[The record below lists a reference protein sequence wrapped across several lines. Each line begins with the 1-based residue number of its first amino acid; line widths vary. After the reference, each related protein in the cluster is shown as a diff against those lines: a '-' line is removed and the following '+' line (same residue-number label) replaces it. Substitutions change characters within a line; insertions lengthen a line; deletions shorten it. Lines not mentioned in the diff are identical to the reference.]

1 MITEIKGCD
10 LPLEANMVRKIVKDE
25 SVLKQK
31 SEDFVVGQDDYLITD
46 MIDTAN
52 AHKDNCAGLA
62 CVQIG
67 IAKRIVLVRV
77 GDNFI
82 PFINPVIIKKSP
94 KTYMAKEGCLSL
106 DGAKIVKRHNSVMLV
121 YANIDGKRIVKEF
134 SGRTAQ
140 IIQHEVDHCNGILI

>member
-1 MITEIKGCD
+1 
-10 LPLEANMVRKIVKDE
+10 MVREIVKDE

-31 SEDFVVGQDDYLITD
+31 SEAFVAGQDDYLITD
-46 MIDTAN
+46 MLDTAN

-62 CVQIG
+62 CIQIG
-67 IAKRIVLVRV
+67 VAKRVILVRF

-82 PFINPVIIKKSP
+82 SFINPAIIKKSA

-106 DGAKIVKRHNSVMLV
+106 DGARIVKRHNSVMLA
-121 YANIDGKRIVKEF
+121 YTNIDGKRIVKEF